1 MHFCA
6 ITKRAPQRRERR
18 TYPAMRRILIAAGV
32 LLLGAC
38 ATQPHAPAPPPQPP
52 PPPVVASPPVEPA
65 PAKKAKPRPKP
76 PAPAPVIAKAAV
88 DALAPEEV
96 GYYMDVM
103 QGRLKQT
110 TGNSVGLVRN
120 GNRIVITAI
129 AQLDAS
135 TGKPELD
142 VAHSRPFAGIAKVLM
157 EYRKTR
163 LAIRATN
170 VDGAAPPDPAV
181 KAICEQA
188 LLHYFEGAGV
198 AADQL
203 SAASAARGETTAATS
218 AYFELNIE
226 PLLRDAPAA
235 SR

>member
-1 MHFCA
+1 
-6 ITKRAPQRRERR
+6 
-18 TYPAMRRILIAAGV
+18 MRRILIVAGV

-38 ATQPHAPAPPPQPP
+38 ATQRHTPAPAPQPP
-52 PPPVVASPPVEPA
+52 PTVAVSPPAEPA
-65 PAKKAKPRPKP
+65 PVKKAKPHPKP
-76 PAPAPVIAKAAV
+76 AAPAPVAAKPAT

-120 GNRIVITAI
+120 GNRIVITAT

-170 VDGAAPPDPAV
+170 VDGSAPPDPAA

-203 SAASAARGETTAATS
+203 SASGARGESSAAKS
-218 AYFELNIE
+218 AYFELDIE
-226 PLLRDAPAA
+226 PLLRDSPAA